1 MSSSLIVEVLP
12 IEEIQTHPNA
22 DRLELAR
29 IKGWW
34 CAVPKD
40 QYKVNDIVVYI
51 PPDAVLPVELSD
63 KIGVTKYLSHGR
75 VKTSKLRGSYSQGI
89 IVSPETLQISNY
101 KIGEDVQE
109 LLGITKYEPPFLP
122 STMGGIEIRCPSSF
136 VQYTDIEHYKNY
148 PNVLT
153 SGEEVVIT
161 EKIHGSSWRGSN
173 INNVLYVGSHRR
185 ALQEDDSILYW
196 KAAKL
201 YDLKSILPNNS
212 VFFGEVF
219 GKGVQKLHYD
229 RKGIDIA
236 FYDMIVDGRYVNFN
250 ELGYFLT
257 HNNLPSVPILFIG
270 EWDTSLLT
278 YATGKSAIAKHIKE
292 GIVVKPV
299 VERFNL
305 TIGRVILKYISE
317 SYLLK
322 SYGDLH

>member
-1 MSSSLIVEVLP
+1 MSSLIVEVLP
-12 IEEIQTHPNA
+12 IEEIQIHPNA

-40 QYKVNDIVVYI
+40 QYKVNDVVVYI
-51 PPDAVLPVELSD
+51 PPDAVLPIELSD
-63 KIGVTKYLSHGR
+63 KIGVTKYLSKGR
-75 VKTSKLRGSYSQGI
+75 VKTSKLRGVYSQGI
-89 IVSPETLQISNY
+89 IVDPTILQLSNY
-101 KIGEDVQE
+101 TIGDDVQE

-136 VQYTDIEHYKNY
+136 VQYTDIENYKNY

-161 EKIHGSSWRGSN
+161 EKVHGSSWRGSN
-173 INNVLYVGSHRR
+173 INNVLYVGSHHR

-201 YDLKSILPNNS
+201 YDLQSILPNNS
-212 VFFGEVF
+212 VLFGEVF

-229 RKGIDIA
+229 RQGIDIA
-236 FYDMIVDGRYVNFN
+236 FFDMIIDGRYLNWN
-250 ELGYFLT
+250 EFGYFMT
-257 HNNLPSVPILFIG
+257 HNNLPSVPILFQG
-270 EWDTSLLT
+270 PWDTSLLT
-278 YATGKSAIAKHIKE
+278 YANGLSSIATHIKE

-299 VERFNL
+299 VERFDL

-317 SYLLK
+317 AYLLK
-322 SYGDLH
+322 DYGDLH